1 MMNSLENLKDFVH
14 ENAALSR
21 SELELQL
28 MGCYHLTRVQAREL
42 LEALEQELDANDP
55 LPKDSVSLLTVL
67 GSIETQQP
75 PSVVTGVATMIDAT
89 VSQIE
94 REKQP

>member
-1 MMNSLENLKDFVH
+1 MMNSLEELKEFVH

-21 SELELQL
+21 SELELRL
-28 MGCYHLTRVQAREL
+28 MGCYHLKRAQAREL
-42 LEALEQELDANDP
+42 LEALEQELDASDP

-67 GSIETQQP
+67 GAIETQQP
-75 PSVVTGVATMIDAT
+75 PSVVTGVAAMIDAT

-94 REKQP
+94 RGKNP

>member
-1 MMNSLENLKDFVH
+1 MNGLEELKEFVRQ
-14 ENAALSR
+14 NAALRR

-28 MGCYHLTRVQAREL
+28 MGCYHIKRAQAREL
-42 LEALEQELDANDP
+42 LEALEHELDEGDP

-67 GSIETQQP
+67 GAIETQQP
-75 PSVVTGVATMIDAT
+75 PSIVTGVAAMIDAT

-94 REKQP
+94 RGKQP

>member
-1 MMNSLENLKDFVH
+1 MNSFEELKAFVH

-21 SELELQL
+21 SELELRL
-28 MGCYHLTRVQAREL
+28 MGCYHLKRAQAKEL
-42 LEALEQELDANDP
+42 LAALEHELETSDP
-55 LPKDSVSLLTVL
+55 LPRDAVSMLTIL

-75 PSVVTGVATMIDAT
+75 PSIVTGVAAMIDAT

-94 REKQP
+94 RQKQP